1 MMNLDLVDNGVVENK
16 LENLMGD
23 SDSQGSKES
32 LRKMS
37 SIDFSYQ
44 FNAAR
49 DYQKV
54 EKVIFSILSDI
65 SKENYKKSKN
75 IGLIIVLGTFD
86 KSDDHHVSGMRQIGV
101 NPIQKYMNLCDDT
114 FSKDIFSLFRE
125 GSDGAI
131 IVNRNG
137 QIIGS
142 KVYLVVDDSSL
153 DVPDGC
159 GTRHISAASFSTRED
174 IIAVFTLSEESF
186 VVRTWKNGTFVEQFD
201 PSDE

>member
-1 MMNLDLVDNGVVENK
+1 MNAE
-16 LENLMGD
+16 D
-23 SDSQGSKES
+23 SAPAKEASK
-32 LRKMS
+32 RVS

-49 DYQKV
+49 DHQKV
-54 EKVIFSILSDI
+54 EKVIFSILCEI
-65 SKENYKKSKN
+65 SKENFKKSKN
-75 IGLIIVLGTFD
+75 IGLIIVLGVFD

-101 NPIQKYMNLCDDT
+101 NPIQKYINLCDESS
-114 FSKDIFSLFRE
+114 SKDVYSHFRE
-125 GSDGAI
+125 GADGAI

-159 GTRHISAASFSTRED
+159 GTRHISAASFSTRQD
-174 IIAVFTLSEESF
+174 IIAVFTLSEESA
-186 VVRTWKNGTFVEQFD
+186 VVRTWKNGSFVEQFD

>member
-1 MMNLDLVDNGVVENK
+1 MSEEKSMSGEADLQNK
-16 LENLMGD
+16 D
-23 SDSQGSKES
+23 TV
-32 LRKMS
+32 RKIS
-37 SIDFSYQ
+37 HIDFSYQ

-54 EKVIFSILSDI
+54 EKKIFTLLCEI
-65 SKENYKKSKN
+65 SKETFKKQKN
-75 IGLIIVLGTFD
+75 TGLIIVLGTFD
-86 KSDDHHVSGMRQIGV
+86 KSDDHIVPGMRQIGI
-101 NPIQKYMNLCDDT
+101 NPVQKYLNICEDAFT
-114 FSKDIFSLFRE
+114 KDIFSMLRE

-142 KVYLVVDDSSL
+142 KIYLVVDDSSL
-153 DVPDGC
+153 EVPDGC
-159 GTRHISAASFSTRED
+159 GTRHISAASFSTRDD
-174 IIAVFTLSEESF
+174 ILAVFTLSEESF

>member
-1 MMNLDLVDNGVVENK
+1 MSEENCMSVEIPA
-16 LENLMGD
+16 
-23 SDSQGSKES
+23 QSKENT
-32 LRKMS
+32 RKIS
-37 SIDFSYQ
+37 HIDFSYQ

-49 DYQKV
+49 DFQKV
-54 EKVIFSILSDI
+54 EKKIFALLCDI
-65 SKENYKKSKN
+65 SKETFKKQKN
-75 IGLIIVLGTFD
+75 TGLIIVLGTFD
-86 KSDDHHVSGMRQIGV
+86 KSDDHTVYGMRQIGV
-101 NPIQKYMNLCDDT
+101 NPIQKYIKICEESFERDV
-114 FSKDIFSLFRE
+114 SSLMRE
-125 GSDGAI
+125 GADGAI

-142 KVYLVVDDSSL
+142 KIYLVVDDSSL

>member
-1 MMNLDLVDNGVVENK
+1 MSNDLETAKV
-16 LENLMGD
+16 
-23 SDSQGSKES
+23 SKPEFS
-32 LRKMS
+32 RKIS

-49 DYQKV
+49 DFQKV
-54 EKVIFSILSDI
+54 EKSIFTLLSQI
-65 SKENYKKSKN
+65 SRNNFNENRN
-75 IGLIIVLGTFD
+75 IGLIIVLGVFD
-86 KSDDHHVSGMRQIGV
+86 KSDDHMVPGMRQIGV
-101 NPIQKYMNLCDDT
+101 NPIQKYINICEDAFTKDV
-114 FSKDIFSLFRE
+114 FSMLNE
-125 GSDGAI
+125 GADGAI

-142 KVYLVVDDSSL
+142 KIYLVVDDSSL

-174 IIAVFTLSEESF
+174 IIAVFTLSEETA